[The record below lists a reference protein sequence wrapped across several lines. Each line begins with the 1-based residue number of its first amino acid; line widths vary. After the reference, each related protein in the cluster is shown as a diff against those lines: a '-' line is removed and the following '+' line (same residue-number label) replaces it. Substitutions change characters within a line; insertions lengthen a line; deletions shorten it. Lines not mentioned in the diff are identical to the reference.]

1 MSRRAPLSLGALL
14 NPEDPV
20 DASANPEDP
29 VDASADFRALLDA
42 LGPLDRPFLVA
53 PNVHR
58 RLQEIL
64 TSCTAPPPVAQR
76 RNPPP
81 ATMAVARSLAL
92 QADPDRTV
100 EYNVRVSDKTIL
112 ARLYTYPAGACVEYP
127 ESGDVNPV
135 GHLLPIAGDLDSPLP
150 WTDFAYS
157 KGAPDGGSG
166 KNEFYYTPVLVDD
179 HGVEVACKVRHAT
192 YLGMKACPLAD
203 LAHLRSSYQH
213 TSATRADV
221 EEHLAAEREAR
232 LLYSSPSRDIFQ
244 TTAAYITAV
253 RTAGCRRPQ
262 QEAMPRT
269 EQELQQFEQ
278 DQAASHVFRRRYPVP
293 KTCDGRIVFHEIERD
308 SGPSTV
314 YLSCQHYSAHRSP
327 NHWVDFSIRD
337 AGYNI
342 DYIAA
347 VFTDDREEAERIEL
361 EAKVLDIG
369 PLAKCKTVV
378 DYSAQRSYCPVDHR
392 LEGRLVQQEMAHLQ
406 CDVKFRIWWPVD
418 RTKCPYALVTSR
430 GTHRHPVPLPLKT
443 PNAVRS
449 QILSLLQSVRQDLP
463 DMTARRFLRHPAI
476 KSRLFS
482 IFPHLSN
489 PTLSHLHPSL
499 ANRAHLSA
507 YITRA
512 KKEHFPEGTDWKGVV
527 RLKKLQDEQLPLH
540 EHYIQL
546 ILELNNDSLVV
557 HEEDEP
563 ALPGDKNTRIIIC
576 MSTDSSKRLQ
586 DTQYLQSD
594 IGFKRIVGFDEFE
607 IAAMDCD
614 ANTSVVFCRAYVTR
628 HTAAAHQ
635 RIFDELNKIVMLDTG
650 SPLRWRH
657 LHGQSPED
665 FQGLILQWGADQHR
679 GQAKGTSI
687 ASALT
692 TTSVDCTAFAKST
705 TTAISAP
712 VLMRSLAC
720 IRHSDW
726 DGTIAQIL
734 ASGSK
739 AGTDWVRDKESC
751 KFAFPGI
758 CWEKSFIPLAVW
770 NAGESNTNLIE
781 TVHSDV
787 NREGQY
793 EAHGIR
799 PSYAAIT
806 PVTNAVK
813 NVKRRECLPLTPGV
827 ISPSSTP
834 EYHRQL
840 SVARVTAC
848 QAQNKYNSQVQVG
861 TRLRESGASGVILPI
876 SQSNKLINPYSSLAR
891 STPKKGSD
899 CIYSL
904 SYWDFDID
912 DFILA
917 PKKKTPTTTAGRTS
931 TANLGRPVERILLLV
946 RRPSTFSSETDSYPM
961 PIPIQISES
970 LANALV
976 RSIQIRHDL
985 IYGGIAPRPPAVAVW
1000 RSYFAASMDLLQ
1012 MTWFGPAHAEDAT
1025 TLTQRVRTLC
1035 TLACALDALEAQGHP
1050 TAPANATSNY

>member
-14 NPEDPV
+14 
-20 DASANPEDP
+20 NPEDP

-58 RLQEIL
+58 QLQEIL

-81 ATMAVARSLAL
+81 ATVAVARSLAL

-192 YLGMKACPLAD
+192 CLGMKACPLAD

-221 EEHLAAEREAR
+221 EERLAAEREAR

-262 QEAMPRT
+262 QEATPRT

-278 DQAASHVFRRRYPVP
+278 DQAAGHVFRRRYPVP

-314 YLSCQHYSAHRSP
+314 YLS
-327 NHWVDFSIRD
+327 IRD

-361 EAKVLDIG
+361 EAKALDIG

-378 DYSAQRSYCPVDHR
+378 NYSAQRSYCPVDHR

-463 DMTARRFLRHPAI
+463 DMTARCFLRHPAV

-527 RLKKLQDEQLPLH
+527 RLKKLQDEQLPPH
-540 EHYIQL
+540 EHYIRL

-607 IAAMDCD
+607 IAAMDRD

-679 GQAKGTSI
+679 GQAKGRLGLHLADRAAELLIEQMDMHEPWRSLHSLGPYDHLRRLYRVCKVHNYRNIRTC
-687 ASALT
+687 AVT
-692 TTSVDCTAFAKST
+692 E
-705 TTAISAP
+705 P
-712 VLMRSLAC
+712 VRQLMRSLAC

-734 ASGSK
+734 ASGGK

-787 NREGQY
+787 NREGVHCTLVGGLLRSQ
-793 EAHGIR
+793 
-799 PSYAAIT
+799 
-806 PVTNAVK
+806 
-813 NVKRRECLPLTPGV
+813 
-827 ISPSSTP
+827 
-834 EYHRQL
+834 EYDAMQRNTL
-840 SVARVTAC
+840 
-848 QAQNKYNSQVQVG
+848 
-861 TRLRESGASGVILPI
+861 
-876 SQSNKLINPYSSLAR
+876 LA
-891 STPKKGSD
+891 
-899 CIYSL
+899 
-904 SYWDFDID
+904 
-912 DFILA
+912 
-917 PKKKTPTTTAGRTS
+917 S
-931 TANLGRPVERILLLV
+931 TA
-946 RRPSTFSSETDSYPM
+946 
-961 PIPIQISES
+961 
-970 LANALV
+970 
-976 RSIQIRHDL
+976 
-985 IYGGIAPRPPAVAVW
+985 
-1000 RSYFAASMDLLQ
+1000 
-1012 MTWFGPAHAEDAT
+1012 
-1025 TLTQRVRTLC
+1025 
-1035 TLACALDALEAQGHP
+1035 
-1050 TAPANATSNY
+1050 

>member
-1 MSRRAPLSLGALL
+1 MSRPAPLSLSALL

-20 DASANPEDP
+20 DASGD
-29 VDASADFRALLDA
+29 VRALLDA

-58 RLQEIL
+58 QLQEIL
-64 TSCTAPPPVAQR
+64 RSCTAPPPVAQR

-81 ATMAVARSLAL
+81 ATVAVARSLAP

-112 ARLYTYPAGACVEYP
+112 PDFTPIRAVPASNTWKAV
-127 ESGDVNPV
+127 
-135 GHLLPIAGDLDSPLP
+135 
-150 WTDFAYS
+150 
-157 KGAPDGGSG
+157 
-166 KNEFYYTPVLVDD
+166 
-179 HGVEVACKVRHAT
+179 
-192 YLGMKACPLAD
+192 LGMKACPLAD

-221 EEHLAAEREAR
+221 EERLAAEREAR

-262 QEAMPRT
+262 QEPRRAQSKSFSNLT
-269 EQELQQFEQ
+269 KIKLLATSSVE
-278 DQAASHVFRRRYPVP
+278 DTP
-293 KTCDGRIVFHEIERD
+293 RD
-308 SGPSTV
+308 SGPLDAQLDPS
-314 YLSCQHYSAHRSP
+314 YLPTYSAHRSP

-361 EAKVLDIG
+361 EAKALDIG

-378 DYSAQRSYCPVDHR
+378 KLLRSEK
-392 LEGRLVQQEMAHLQ
+392 LLSLLSITAWKAGSSSQEMAHLQ

-418 RTKCPYALVTSR
+418 RTKCRYALVTSR
-430 GTHRHPVPLPLKT
+430 GTPRHPVPLPLKT

-463 DMTARRFLRHPAI
+463 DMTARRFLRHPRRQI
-476 KSRLFS
+476 SS
-482 IFPHLSN
+482 VQC
-489 PTLSHLHPSL
+489 HPALRSCKTSSSL
-499 ANRAHLSA
+499 R
-507 YITRA
+507 T
-512 KKEHFPEGTDWKGVV
+512 
-527 RLKKLQDEQLPLH
+527 
-540 EHYIQL
+540 EHYIRL

-607 IAAMDCD
+607 IAAMDRD

-650 SPLRWRH
+650 TPLRWRH

-679 GQAKGTSI
+679 GQAKGR
-687 ASALT
+687 LGLHL
-692 TTSVDCTAFAKST
+692 VDRAAELPIEQMDMHEPWRSLHSLGPYDHLRRLYRVCKVHNYRNIRICAVTE
-705 TTAISAP
+705 P
-712 VLMRSLAC
+712 VRQLMRSLAC
-720 IRHSDW
+720 IRHPDW

-734 ASGSK
+734 ASGGK

-799 PSYAAIT
+799 PSYAAVT

-813 NVKRRECLPLTPGV
+813 NVKHRGTQQGKKVAAHALAVGQHNAGMQKAHDTLRSWNQYVYALECLPLTPGV

-840 SVARVTAC
+840 SVARVTAR
-848 QAQNKYNSQVQVG
+848 QAQNN
-861 TRLRESGASGVILPI
+861 
-876 SQSNKLINPYSSLAR
+876 
-891 STPKKGSD
+891 

-917 PKKKTPTTTAGRTS
+917 PKKKPRLPPRAKEYRKSGPTSGTH
-931 TANLGRPVERILLLV
+931 LLLV
-946 RRPSTFSSETDSYPM
+946 RRPSTFSSEVTPIQCEA
-961 PIPIQISES
+961 IPIQISES
-970 LANALV
+970 LANALA

-985 IYGGIAPRPPAVAVW
+985 IYGGIAARPPAVAVW
-1000 RSYFAASMDLLQ
+1000 GSYFAASTDLLQ
-1012 MTWFGPAHAEDAT
+1012 MTWFGPAHAEDAA

-1050 TAPANATSNY
+1050 TASQCYQ

>member
-1 MSRRAPLSLGALL
+1 MALTTIWQHRGLLAPDKRSATGPHRTCPANPREPLFREDPQTKKKTGSVHSALKLNVLTLTQTKTRHVASPPTDDLMSRRAPLSLGALL

-20 DASANPEDP
+20 DASVNPEDP

-58 RLQEIL
+58 QLQEIL

-192 YLGMKACPLAD
+192 CLGMKACPLAD

-221 EEHLAAEREAR
+221 EERLAAEREAR

-244 TTAAYITAV
+244 TTAAYITA
-253 RTAGCRRPQ
+253 
-262 QEAMPRT
+262 QEATPRT

-278 DQAASHVFRRRYPVP
+278 DQAAGHVFRRRYPVP

-342 DYIAA
+342 NYIAA

-361 EAKVLDIG
+361 EAKALDIG

-378 DYSAQRSYCPVDHR
+378 NYSAQRSYCPVDHR

-463 DMTARRFLRHPAI
+463 DMTARRFLRHPAV

-527 RLKKLQDEQLPLH
+527 RLKKLQDEQLPPH
-540 EHYIQL
+540 EHYIRL

-607 IAAMDCD
+607 IAAMDRD
-614 ANTSVVFCRAYVTR
+614 ANTSIVFCRAYVTR

-679 GQAKGTSI
+679 GQAKGRLGLHLADRAAELPIEQMDMHEPWRSLHSLGPYDHLRRLYRVCKVHNYCNIRTC
-687 ASALT
+687 AVT
-692 TTSVDCTAFAKST
+692 E
-705 TTAISAP
+705 P
-712 VLMRSLAC
+712 VRQLMWSLAC

-734 ASGSK
+734 ASGGK

-770 NAGESNTNLIE
+770 NAGKSNTNLIE

-787 NREGQY
+787 NREGVHCTLVGGLLRGQ
-793 EAHGIR
+793 
-799 PSYAAIT
+799 
-806 PVTNAVK
+806 
-813 NVKRRECLPLTPGV
+813 
-827 ISPSSTP
+827 
-834 EYHRQL
+834 EYDTMQRNTL
-840 SVARVTAC
+840 
-848 QAQNKYNSQVQVG
+848 
-861 TRLRESGASGVILPI
+861 
-876 SQSNKLINPYSSLAR
+876 LA
-891 STPKKGSD
+891 
-899 CIYSL
+899 
-904 SYWDFDID
+904 
-912 DFILA
+912 
-917 PKKKTPTTTAGRTS
+917 S
-931 TANLGRPVERILLLV
+931 TA
-946 RRPSTFSSETDSYPM
+946 
-961 PIPIQISES
+961 
-970 LANALV
+970 
-976 RSIQIRHDL
+976 
-985 IYGGIAPRPPAVAVW
+985 
-1000 RSYFAASMDLLQ
+1000 
-1012 MTWFGPAHAEDAT
+1012 
-1025 TLTQRVRTLC
+1025 
-1035 TLACALDALEAQGHP
+1035 
-1050 TAPANATSNY
+1050 